1 MSTAAASAAERIR
14 AWREQLRTLIGP
26 DAVLTLPADLG
37 PLEVDHRSLY
47 RGHALAAALPRTV
60 DEVARLVMWCRER
73 RIGIVPQGGN
83 TGYCGGATP
92 DDSGQQLLLL
102 LRRLNRIREIDA
114 ANFSITA
121 EAGCVL
127 AGVQQAAAAAERFFP
142 LSLGSEGSCQ
152 IGGNLATNAGG
163 LNVVRYGMARD
174 LVLGIEAVL
183 PDGSVMHGLKSLR
196 KDNTGYDLKSLL
208 VGSEGTLGVI
218 TAATLRLWPAMRS
231 TATAFVGLSSPHD
244 ALELLGLLRARS
256 GERLSSFELL
266 PRIAIELTTRHLE
279 GVTDPLDTSWPW
291 YVLCELSS
299 SADEALG
306 DLLEQALVH
315 AAEHGFRCYAAFA
328 TSERVRSAF
337 WRLRE
342 GVPEAQRRSGPSL
355 KHDIAVPVAALPRFI
370 EEASGW
376 VREHCPE
383 GVLICYGH
391 AGDGNLHFNINAI
404 DGSFD
409 GPGARALLAREQT
422 IRRAIHDLVARYGGS
437 FSAEHGIGQLKRGE
451 LARYADPT
459 TLAAMRA
466 VKLALDP
473 EGIMNPGKLL

>member
-1 MSTAAASAAERIR
+1 VSTAAALPAERIG
-14 AWREQLRTLIGP
+14 AWREELRALIGA
-26 DAVLTLPADLG
+26 DSVLTLASDLE
-37 PLEVDHRSLY
+37 PLEVDHRALY
-47 RGHALAAALPRTV
+47 RGHALAAVLPRSAE
-60 DEVARLVMWCRER
+60 EVARLVVWCRER

-102 LRRLNRIREIDA
+102 LRRLNRIRELDA

-127 AGVQQAAAAAERFFP
+127 ASVQQAAAAAERFFP

-163 LNVVRYGMARD
+163 LNVVRYGMTRD

-183 PDGSVMHGLKSLR
+183 PDGSVIHGLKSLR
-196 KDNTGYDLKSLL
+196 KDNTGYDLKGLL

-231 TATAFVGLSSPHD
+231 TATAFVGLSNPRD
-244 ALELLGLLRARS
+244 ALALLALLRTRS

-266 PRIAIELTTRHLE
+266 PRIAVELTTRHLE
-279 GVTDPLDTSWPW
+279 GVTDPLDAPWPW

-299 SADEALG
+299 SADEPLAEV
-306 DLLEQALVH
+306 LEQTLVL
-315 AAEHGFRCYAAFA
+315 AAERGFTGDAAFA
-328 TSERVRSAF
+328 TSERVRNAF

-355 KHDIAVPVAALPRFI
+355 KHDIAIPVAALPRFI
-370 EEASGW
+370 EEASLW

-383 GVLICYGH
+383 GVLVCYGH

-409 GPGARALLAREQT
+409 GPRAHALLAREPT
-422 IRRAIHDLVARYGGS
+422 IRRAVHDLVARYGGS

-451 LARYADPT
+451 LVRYADPA

-466 VKLALDP
+466 LKQALDP
-473 EGIMNPGKLL
+473 EGIMNPGKVL